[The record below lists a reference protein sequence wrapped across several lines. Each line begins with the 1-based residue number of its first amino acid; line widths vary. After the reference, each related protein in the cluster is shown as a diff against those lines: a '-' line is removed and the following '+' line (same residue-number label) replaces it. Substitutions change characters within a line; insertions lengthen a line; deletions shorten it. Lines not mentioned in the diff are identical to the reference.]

1 MSSGR
6 GEEALRSMLE
16 GTEDIIGAVY
26 PDGAGHIDEGGHL
39 DFVGTDDDDAP
50 SPGGFRGTGRP

>member
-1 MSSGR
+1 
-6 GEEALRSMLE
+6 MLE
-16 GTEDIIGAVY
+16 GTEDIIGAVH

-50 SPGGFRGTGRP
+50 SPGGFRGTGRA